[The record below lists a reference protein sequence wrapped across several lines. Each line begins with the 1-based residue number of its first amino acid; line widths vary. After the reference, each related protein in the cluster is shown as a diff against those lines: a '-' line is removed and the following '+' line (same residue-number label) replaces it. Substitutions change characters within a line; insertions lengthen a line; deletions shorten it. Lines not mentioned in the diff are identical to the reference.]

1 MHLWQPPKTIK
12 ESTRGGGYVALLK
25 YGKKGLFLSD
35 IIKKRG
41 EAYGTSGAK
50 RKIR

>member
-1 MHLWQPPKTIK
+1 MVKRIRK
-12 ESTRGGGYVALLK
+12 STSETMRGGGYVALLK

-41 EAYGTSGAK
+41 EAYGTSGA
-50 RKIR
+50 